1 MTKIFKIPFA
11 TQGDRTSIP
20 DDVQADG
27 AVSYTQGYSYDYERD
42 QQTDPAAKDIE
53 REKMNGMFHD
63 ITEAIGELQSFGF
76 PKWAIEGKPY
86 PIRAI
91 VYHKNKTWQSKIEN
105 NNVEPVAGTAWQELK
120 ADLSAGD
127 INVYNKTESDKRFQ
141 PLGNYQPAGYSYSK
155 AESDTKYQPK
165 GNYAPAG
172 NYALKGESYTKAEG
186 DTRYQPKGSYQPSG
200 DYALKGDAYT
210 KAESDGR
217 YQPKGSYQ
225 AAGYSY
231 SKAESDT
238 NYQPKG
244 NYAPAG
250 NYALKG
256 DSYTKAEGDGRYQ
269 AKGSYQPSGDYAT
282 NTALNNGLNA
292 KLNTSSVAQSTGGSI
307 TNVMSQKAV
316 TDALQNAVNLN
327 TIYPI
332 GIVVWFAQNKN
343 PNTLFP
349 GTKWQY
355 IGENKTIRLAAA
367 SGTNVLTTGG
377 SDSVTIGKN
386 HLPATPLKFSGT
398 TASGGAHDHTR
409 GTMNITGELGYMRN
423 DSNLY
428 TYATG
433 AFSLANGSGNGGYT
447 GSNMTS
453 SRKYVFNAA
462 STWSGSTSR
471 HGGHTHTYS
480 GNTENLGSGAA
491 LVVTNAYIML
501 MGWYRIS

>member
-1 MTKIFKIPFA
+1 M
-11 TQGDRTSIP
+11 
-20 DDVQADG
+20 QADG
-27 AVSYTQGYSYDYERD
+27 AASYTQGYSYDYERD

-53 REKMNGMFHD
+53 REKMNGIFHD
-63 ITEAIGELQSFGF
+63 ITEAVGELQSFGF
-76 PKWAIEGKPY
+76 PKWATEGKPY

-105 NNVEPVAGTAWQELK
+105 NNVEPVVGTAWQELK

-127 INVYNKTESDKRFQ
+127 INVYTKTESDKRFQ

-155 AESDTKYQPK
+155 EESDTNYQPK

-186 DTRYQPKGSYQPSG
+186 DTRYQAKGSYQPSG

-217 YQPKGSYQ
+217 YQPKG
-225 AAGYSY
+225 
-231 SKAESDT
+231 
-238 NYQPKG
+238 

-256 DSYTKAEGDGRYQ
+256 ESYTKAEGDGRYQ

-282 NTALNNGLNA
+282 NTALNNGLNN
-292 KLNTSSVAQSTGGSI
+292 KLNTSSVVQSTGAS
-307 TNVMSQKAV
+307 TTSVMSQKAV

-367 SGTNVLTTGG
+367 SGANVLTTGG

-386 HLPATPLKFSGT
+386 HLPATSLKFSGT

-491 LVVTNAYIML
+491 LAVTNAYIML

>member
-11 TQGDRTSIP
+11 TQGDRTPIP

-42 QQTDPAAKDIE
+42 QQIDPAAKDIE

-76 PKWAIEGKPY
+76 PKWATEGKPY

-127 INVYNKTESDKRFQ
+127 INVYTKTESDKRFQ
-141 PLGNYQPAGYSYSK
+141 PLGNYQAAGYSYSK

-172 NYALKGESYTKAEG
+172 NYALKGESYTKVEG
-186 DTRYQPKGSYQPSG
+186 DGRYQPKGSYQPSG
-200 DYALKGDAYT
+200 DYALKGDSYT
-210 KAESDGR
+210 KAETDGK

-256 DSYTKAEGDGRYQ
+256 ESYTKAEGDGRYQ
-269 AKGSYQPSGDYAT
+269 PKGSYQPSGDYAT
-282 NTALNNGLNA
+282 NGTVNSKFDTANSNANSRVPNMRKVNGKQLNVDISLTAGDVGAYTKAESDTRIADAKAAGTNAQNTANAANTAATNANNNANNRVPNTRKVNNKVLSADVSLNA
-292 KLNTSSVAQSTGGSI
+292 ADV
-307 TNVMSQKAV
+307 
-316 TDALQNAVNLN
+316 
-327 TIYPI
+327 
-332 GIVVWFAQNKN
+332 
-343 PNTLFP
+343 
-349 GTKWQY
+349 GTY
-355 IGENKTIRLAAA
+355 TKTEIDSKLAAGSGLGYGQTWQNVTA
-367 SGTNVLTTGG
+367 SRVIGTN
-377 SDSVTIGKN
+377 
-386 HLPATPLKFSGT
+386 
-398 TASGGAHDHTR
+398 
-409 GTMNITGELGYMRN
+409 
-423 DSNLY
+423 Y
-428 TYATG
+428 TNATG
-433 AFSLANGSGNGGYT
+433 KPIFVSVSTNGARDTYVGLDAYVNDVLVARSVGYGGNSKPQT
-447 GSNMTS
+447 TII
-453 SRKYVFNAA
+453 VP
-462 STWSGSTSR
+462 
-471 HGGHTHTYS
+471 
-480 GNTENLGSGAA
+480 SGARYKFNYSSGVA
-491 LVVTNAYIML
+491 NSGVSIWSEL
-501 MGWYRIS
+501 R

>member
-11 TQGDRTSIP
+11 TQGDRTPIP

-42 QQTDPAAKDIE
+42 QQIDPAAKDIE

-76 PKWAIEGKPY
+76 PKWATEGKPY

-127 INVYNKTESDKRFQ
+127 INVYTKTESDKRFQ
-141 PLGNYQPAGYSYSK
+141 PLGNYQAAGYSYSK

-172 NYALKGESYTKAEG
+172 NYALKGESYTKVEG
-186 DTRYQPKGSYQPSG
+186 DGRYQPKGSYQPSG
-200 DYALKGDAYT
+200 DYALKGDSYT
-210 KAESDGR
+210 KAETDG
-217 YQPKGSYQ
+217 K
-225 AAGYSY
+225 
-231 SKAESDT
+231 
-238 NYQPKG
+238 YQPKG

-256 DSYTKAEGDGRYQ
+256 ESYTKVEGDTRYQ

-292 KLNTSSVAQSTGGSI
+292 KLNTSSVAQSTGGST

-367 SGTNVLTTGG
+367 SGANVLTTGG
-377 SDSVTIGKN
+377 SDSVTIGKG
-386 HLPATPLKFSGT
+386 HLPAVSLKYSGT
-398 TASGGAHDHTR
+398 TSSNGGHTHNR
-409 GTMNITGELGYMRN
+409 GTMNITGALN
-423 DSNLY
+423 SIHDSR
-428 TYATG
+428 TKGASG
-433 AFSLANGSGNGGYT
+433 AFSWGGAGGSWSYSNAYNQDANSGWKFDASKSWVGETSNNG
-447 GSNMTS
+447 
-453 SRKYVFNAA
+453 V
-462 STWSGSTSR
+462 
-471 HGGHTHTYS
+471 HTHTFS
-480 GNTENLGSGAA
+480 GETENLGSGTA
-491 LVVTNAYIML
+491 LTVTNAYIML
-501 MGWYRIS
+501 MGWYRLS

>member
-63 ITEAIGELQSFGF
+63 ITEAIGELQSFGL
-76 PKWAIEGKPY
+76 PKWATEGTPY

-127 INVYNKTESDKRFQ
+127 INVYTKTESDKRFQ
-141 PLGNYQPAGYSYSK
+141 PLGNYQAAGYSYSK

-172 NYALKGESYTKAEG
+172 NYALKGESYTKV
-186 DTRYQPKGSYQPSG
+186 
-200 DYALKGDAYT
+200 
-210 KAESDGR
+210 
-217 YQPKGSYQ
+217 
-225 AAGYSY
+225 
-231 SKAESDT
+231 
-238 NYQPKG
+238 
-244 NYAPAG
+244 
-250 NYALKG
+250 
-256 DSYTKAEGDGRYQ
+256 EGDGRYQ
-269 AKGSYQPSGDYAT
+269 PKGSYQPSGDYAT

-292 KLNTSSVAQSTGGSI
+292 KLNTSSVAQSTGGST

-316 TDALQNAVNLN
+316 TDALQNSVNLN
-327 TIYPI
+327 TIYPV
-332 GIVVWFAQNKN
+332 GIVMWFAQNKK

-355 IGENKTIRLAAA
+355 ISENKTIRLAAA
-367 SGTNVLTTGG
+367 SGANVLTTGG
-377 SDSVTIGKN
+377 SDSVTLTEAQMPAHN
-386 HLPATPLKFSGT
+386 HSFSATTSSFDYGT
-398 TASGGAHDHTR
+398 KTTNTAGAHTHTA
-409 GTMNITGELGYMRN
+409 GTPINSYWGDRN
-423 DSNLY
+423 NK
-428 TYATG
+428 T
-433 AFSLANGSGNGGYT
+433 LAPGSGNV
-447 GSNMTS
+447 TS
-453 SRKYVFNAA
+453 S
-462 STWSGSTSR
+462 SGAHNHTVTI
-471 HGGHTHTYS
+471 GAHTHTIS
-480 GNTENLGSGAA
+480 DATGKKGSGSAIT
-491 LVVTNAYIML
+491 VTNAYIML
-501 MGWYRIS
+501 MGGYRVS